1 MVATIFSQG
10 RYNMRKVLLATTALV
25 ALGSVSAAHADISIS
40 GTAEFAYDRPN
51 GEDGSM
57 SSDGSLVIKST
68 NTTDSGLTIG
78 AVVDQKWE
86 AGTPQDAYIELKGDF
101 GTFMFG
107 TTDTALDR
115 QDAAL
120 TGRSLAVQ
128 EAGDLT
134 TSRDNAQ
141 VYIGG
146 DSTAVNFISPSIS
159 GLTVYL
165 SADQTNTDYGATY
178 AMGPITV
185 GMQKRNGATDDTL
198 VGMGLSAAGF
208 TIQAATLEKETDT
221 GTKTKATDFG
231 VAYTLGEVGLAA
243 FTSNGQ
249 SDSIT
254 GIGAT
259 YDIAPGLSARLESYS
274 NETSSVKTEGVYTEL
289 RVKF

>member
-1 MVATIFSQG
+1 VATIFSQG

-68 NTTDSGLTIG
+68 NTTDNGLTVSAI
-78 AVVDQKWE
+78 VDQKWE

-115 QDAAL
+115 QDSAL

-128 EAGDLT
+128 EQGDPT
-134 TSRDNAQ
+134 TGRDNAN
-141 VYIGG
+141 VYIGA

-249 SDSIT
+249 SDAIT

-259 YDIAPGLSARLESYS
+259 YDIAPGLSARVESYS
-274 NETSSVKTEGVYTEL
+274 AETSGAKTEGVYTEL